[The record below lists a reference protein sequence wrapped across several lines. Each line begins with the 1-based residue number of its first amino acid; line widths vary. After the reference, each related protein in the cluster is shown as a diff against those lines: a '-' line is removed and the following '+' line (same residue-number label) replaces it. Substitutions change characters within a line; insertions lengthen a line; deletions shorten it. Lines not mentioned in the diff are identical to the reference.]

1 LFVLFAFIF
10 ISFYKNKNPLSPSL
24 YAFSLASA
32 PAALPELKSP
42 RLAAK
47 EEACDAKASSEVFIR
62 EEEEKEE
69 EESCGWGA
77 GAEEV
82 ANGTLEGDA
91 LAAAVGLTA
100 GIVPMPLGESA
111 SSRATLLA
119 GAGRGGEEAEAAEG
133 GGGAEEAAALAA
145 AWRSRLSST
154 RGVASSPPS
163 PSPPAAASLAR
174 FSAPN
179 ARARE
184 GPPAAAAARAAA
196 ARAACVALNLR
207 KKKKKKIGFFLFPQ

>member
-1 LFVLFAFIF
+1 MFAFIF

-62 EEEEKEE
+62 EEEE
-69 EESCGWGA
+69 ESCGWGA

-119 GAGRGGEEAEAAEG
+119 GAGRGGGQATLGDDAH
-133 GGGAEEAAALAA
+133 
-145 AWRSRLSST
+145 
-154 RGVASSPPS
+154 
-163 PSPPAAASLAR
+163 
-174 FSAPN
+174 
-179 ARARE
+179 
-184 GPPAAAAARAAA
+184 
-196 ARAACVALNLR
+196 LR
-207 KKKKKKIGFFLFPQ
+207 RVRIG